1 MRKQLLYMCP
11 LLLVAASAWGATCA
25 NTSLANYTASG
36 FSCTLDGLT
45 FSNFTYFA
53 NPSTGLPTASS
64 ISVNPVNNNGTVGF
78 DFGGPFISLSGTST
92 DALLSYDIMAAAGDL
107 MTADSVTL
115 LSAAASG
122 TGAVA
127 EVAEGV
133 CAGTQAANG
142 SCNGNSFSLSASVPG
157 SNSQTVSLGAGV
169 SFQTILKNIITQGAT
184 TGQGNAAIS
193 LFENTTTVTGG
204 GGGNPGGGTAPEPTS
219 MLSLGSGLVITSMLL
234 RRKLRKN

>member
-1 MRKQLLYMCP
+1 MRKQLLYVCP

-53 NPSTGLPTASS
+53 NPTTGLPTAAS
-64 ISVNPVNNNGTVGF
+64 ISVNPVNSSGTVGF
-78 DFGGPFISLSGTST
+78 DFGGPFISLAGTST
-92 DALLSYDIMAAAGDL
+92 DALLSYNISALAGEM

-122 TGAVA
+122 TNAVA

-133 CAGTQAANG
+133 CAGTQNANG
-142 SCNGNSFSLSASVPG
+142 SCNGNNYSLSASVPG
-157 SNSQTVSLGAGV
+157 SNSQTVTLGAGV
-169 SFQTILKNIITQGAT
+169 SFQTVVKNIITQGAT
-184 TGQGNAAIS
+184 TGTGNAAIS
-193 LFENTTTVTGG
+193 LFENVTTVSG
-204 GGGNPGGGTAPEPTS
+204 GGGNPGGGTTPEPTS